1 MTTEGVEDLW
11 KIPEYQKKFVETAV
25 ALLKSGGTMT
35 YSTCTFNS
43 SENEEMVSY
52 ILSQHPSMKLVP
64 IDIDF
69 GLSGQPNKGLT
80 EEQCQ
85 FVRRFDPSNTSMDTM
100 GFFVAK
106 FVKATCTT

>member
-64 IDIDF
+64 IDINF
-69 GLSGQPNKGLT
+69 GVRPTKQGPHRRAVPACKAIRS
-80 EEQCQ
+80 EQYIHGHDGVLCGK
-85 FVRRFDPSNTSMDTM
+85 VCE
-100 GFFVAK
+100 GYYV
-106 FVKATCTT
+106 V